1 MSRSFRFMGDGLG
14 IPGLPHEI
22 TAEEAKA
29 LGVEDILAAAVAR
42 GAYQEIKE
50 IKPERKPAA
59 GRVDAPLKE
68 GE

>member
-1 MSRSFRFMGDGLG
+1 MSRYRFVGEGPG

-29 LGVEDILAAAVAR
+29 LGVEDVLAAAVAR
-42 GAYQEIKE
+42 GAYQET
-50 IKPERKPAA
+50 KPERKAA
-59 GRVDAPLKE
+59 ARPEAPMKE